1 MSQHSATNLHRAG
14 FRRAGFRRAGLR
26 RASFSRSGGFTLIEL
41 LIVIAI
47 IGILAGLALV
57 IGRQVSEGGRASV
70 TRDLLRIM
78 SQSLDATLADR
89 DGKLSW
95 KYVDESTQ
103 KNEFAIF
110 DGRLNPSANRGDP
123 TQAAEPTV
131 ALLLLAT
138 KGAASIESAVGGL
151 DSKFVTRAAFA
162 TTNPS
167 GPTDTRSIYTRMTT
181 SPRDASNAVL
191 SGLVIKDPWG
201 NPIRF
206 AHPKF
211 FGGTG
216 PYFRDNA
223 VNGTRSLETLMLRF
237 GGNSTSLQTR
247 RSLRPFTPSGNL
259 GDLGDS
265 DEGLLDGGRGY
276 FYSVGPDR
284 DPGTRGDNV
293 YIDPVKYPTET
304 EKLK

>member
-1 MSQHSATNLHRAG
+1 MSRHVATL
-14 FRRAGFRRAGLR
+14 FRRAGFRRT
-26 RASFSRSGGFTLIEL
+26 GGFTLIEL

-89 DGKLSW
+89 EGKLSW

-103 KNEFAIF
+103 KNEYAIF
-110 DGRLNPSANRGDP
+110 DGRLNPGANRGNP
-123 TQAAEPTV
+123 AESAEPTV

-151 DSKFVTRAAFA
+151 DTKFVTRAAFA

-167 GPTDTRSIYTRMTT
+167 GPTDTKNIFTRMPTA
-181 SPRDASNAVL
+181 PRDASNAVL

-216 PYFRDNA
+216 TYFRDNSLA
-223 VNGTRSLETLMLRF
+223 TRNLDQVSLRD
-237 GGNSTSLQTR
+237 GGNPRTFDTR
-247 RSLRPFTPSGNL
+247 RSMRPFNPSTNA
-259 GDLGDS
+259 GDIGDS

-276 FYSVGPDR
+276 FYSVGPDF
-284 DPGTRGDNV
+284 DPGSRADNV
-293 YIDPVKYPTET
+293 YIDPVKYPAET
-304 EKLK
+304 EKVK

>member
-1 MSQHSATNLHRAG
+1 MSRNEATSA
-14 FRRAGFRRAGLR
+14 RRV
-26 RASFSRSGGFTLIEL
+26 GGFTLIEL
-41 LIVIAI
+41 LIVVAI
-47 IGILAGLALV
+47 IGVLAGLALV
-57 IGRQVSEGGRASV
+57 IGRQVSEGGRTSV
-70 TRDLLRIM
+70 TKDLLRIM

-95 KYVDESTQ
+95 KYVDESAQ

-110 DGRLNPSANRGDP
+110 DGRVNPAPGNRGSP
-123 TQAAEPTV
+123 TETAEPTV

-151 DSKFVTRAAFA
+151 DGKFVTRAAFA

-167 GPTDTRSIYTRMTT
+167 GPTDTKNIFTKMMTA
-181 SPRDASNAVL
+181 PRDSSNAVL

-216 PYFRDNA
+216 DYFRDNGI
-223 VNGTRSLETLMLRF
+223 VPRNSDQISVRE
-237 GGNSTSLQTR
+237 GGNPSNITLR
-247 RSLRPFTPSGNL
+247 RSMRPFNPSTYAS
-259 GDLGDS
+259 DIGDS
-265 DEGLLDGGRGY
+265 DEGLIDGGRGY
-276 FYSVGPDR
+276 FYSVGPDF
-284 DPGTRGDNV
+284 DPGSRADNV
-293 YIDPVKYPTET
+293 YIDPVKYPSET
-304 EKLK
+304 EKIK